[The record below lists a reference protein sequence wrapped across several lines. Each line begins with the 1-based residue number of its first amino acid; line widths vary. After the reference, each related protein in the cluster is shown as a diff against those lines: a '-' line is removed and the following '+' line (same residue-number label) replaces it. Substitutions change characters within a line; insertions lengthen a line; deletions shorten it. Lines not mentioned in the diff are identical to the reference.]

1 MPSQQVVRN
10 AALLRLELRVA
21 VVAACLCLSH
31 QGQFLGVALVLAS
44 GLLVDFVLCFSLSVP
59 EQTGVDE
66 HSAAAAV
73 LLAYALSKFRETP
86 SPTVQSE
93 AFTRCF
99 LEVAWCAYCLGLT
112 CHAKAPLPRSS
123 WLAWALGA
131 HFLVILSLFS
141 APQEPA
147 SRFAVRSGVF
157 AILAT
162 VQSSQRQE
170 HDCLALP
177 RGYLLCFLPVLL
189 ADFPVVT
196 VFAGLGV
203 LASMWADMQP
213 AGSQEEWPSPG
224 QPGVI

>member
-1 MPSQQVVRN
+1 MPSQQIVRN

-31 QGQFLGVALVLAS
+31 PGQFLGVALVLAS
-44 GLLVDFVLCFSLSVP
+44 GLLVDFILCLSLSVL
-59 EQTGVDE
+59 EDTGVDE
-66 HSAAAAV
+66 HSAAVAV
-73 LLAYALSKFRETP
+73 LLAYALAGFRETP

-93 AFTRCF
+93 VFTRYF

-112 CHAKAPLPRSS
+112 CQAKAPLPKSS

-141 APQEPA
+141 AVPEPA

-162 VQSSQRQE
+162 VQGSQLQE

-189 ADFPVVT
+189 ADFIVVT
-196 VFAGLGV
+196 VFASLGV
-203 LASMWADMQP
+203 LASIWADAQP
-213 AGSQEEWPSPG
+213 GKPREEWPPAE
-224 QPGVI
+224 QPGII